1 VKVTEQT
8 IKDLLFKEAK
18 AKREY
23 RIRAEQNNILFVEAS
38 EHMKKISTETQ
49 FLQNEAQKFGP
60 SNEISDYEPKNKTQL
75 PTITPTTPP
84 EEQKIK
90 PMPQEPL
97 SFLQKRKNDK
107 RRLFR
112 ERTRILPP
120 EVTSTL
126 GSIEERL
133 LKAANRLDEHGEVQ
147 VANKIDILLQKLCE
161 VDHVRKTSR
170 LQTN

>member
-1 VKVTEQT
+1 MTEQP

-23 RIRAEQNNILFVEAS
+23 RIRAEQNNILFAEAS
-38 EHMKKISTETQ
+38 ERMQKINSTPEAQ
-49 FLQNEAQKFGP
+49 PLQPEAQKFEP
-60 SNEISDYEPKNKTQL
+60 NKIPKYEPPQ
-75 PTITPTTPP
+75 PPIMTPTTPP

-90 PMPQEPL
+90 PMEQSI

-147 VANKIDILLQKLCE
+147 VADKIDTLLQKLCE
-161 VDHVRKTSR
+161 VK
-170 LQTN
+170 N